1 MRPNADAGA
10 ARGLTRGL
18 TRSTTRGERV
28 QRAFRSGRVPVG
40 LVDMMQRAS
49 LGLPCRYGLAMP
61 GSGSVMNRRFAV
73 AFVCAMI
80 VPLLALRTAEAQ
92 DEGTLSRAS
101 VTDFRSIVQ
110 HAKGQVFPAVV
121 YIKVLVESN
130 EGGKRQTMEAS
141 GSGVIISA
149 DGKVVTNWHV
159 IDNAVE
165 VRCLLTD
172 GSYYDAEVLG
182 SDQDTDLALLQL
194 EIDGA
199 TALPYAHFGDSTAL
213 LEGDF
218 VMAMGAPWGLN
229 RSVSIGIISCSR
241 RFLEGVSEYSLYLQ
255 TDAAINPGNSGG
267 PLVNTSGEIVGIN
280 SRGMSAG
287 DNLGFAIPSETVVL
301 LVEQLERFGKVN
313 WSWTGLQLQPLRD
326 FNRNTYFDA
335 SNGVIVAE
343 TDPQSP
349 ARLAGVQQRDRII
362 SVNSQAL
369 NALTAED
376 LPAVRRFI
384 GLLPKHEAAAF
395 VVDRAGE
402 MVTIEI
408 TPREKGRVEG
418 DEVALKRWDMSV
430 KEINQFDN
438 PALYFHRKSGVF
450 VYGVKWPGNAAS
462 AGLQGN
468 DIILSIDNKDVAT
481 LDAIVTIHEEML
493 ADIDTKSKVMFKV
506 LRGGL
511 MKLVVLDF
519 SRDYERR

>member
-1 MRPNADAGA
+1 
-10 ARGLTRGL
+10 
-18 TRSTTRGERV
+18 V
-28 QRAFRSGRVPVG
+28 KHV
-40 LVDMMQRAS
+40 LV
-49 LGLPCRYGLAMP
+49 
-61 GSGSVMNRRFAV
+61 V
-73 AFVCAMI
+73 ALCAL
-80 VPLLALRTAEAQ
+80 LLASPRLSAQ
-92 DEGTLSRAS
+92 VGEHLMREN

-130 EGGKRQTMEAS
+130 QGGKKQTMEAS

-172 GSYYDAEVLG
+172 GSHYDATILG

-194 EIDGA
+194 KIDETTGPLA
-199 TALPYAHFGDSTAL
+199 YAHFGDSSAL

-229 RSVSIGIISCSR
+229 RSVSIGIISCTR

-267 PLVNTSGEIVGIN
+267 PLVNTLGEIVGIN
-280 SRGMSAG
+280 SRGMDAG

-301 LVEQLERFGKVN
+301 LVDQLERFGKMN

-335 SNGVIVAE
+335 DEGVIVAA
-343 TDPQSP
+343 TDPESP
-349 ARLAGVQQRDRII
+349 ARLAGVQQRDRIV
-362 SVNSQAL
+362 SVNGQTVDAV
-369 NALTAED
+369 TAED
-376 LPAVRRFI
+376 LPAVRRYI
-384 GLLPKHEAAAF
+384 GLLPKHEVAAF
-395 VVDRAGE
+395 VVDRGGE
-402 MVTIEI
+402 MIEIEI

-418 DEVALKRWDMSV
+418 EEIALKRWDMSV

-438 PALYFHRKSGVF
+438 PALYFHRKAGVF
-450 VYGVKWPGNAAS
+450 IYGVTWPGNAAN
-462 AGLQGN
+462 AGLQAN
-468 DIILSIDNKDVAT
+468 DIIVSIDNRDVESLEDITAIHKELVANIGKKDK
-481 LDAIVTIHEEML
+481 I
-493 ADIDTKSKVMFKV
+493 MFRL

-519 SRDYERR
+519 SRDYDRR